1 MAYGLRER
9 CAMIA
14 LAASG
19 GELSNA
25 ELGKRLKLDLDRV
38 QRERLNTDKVIASR
52 KASNGFRHTLTDRGW
67 RWLEDEMGQEMPARA
82 GSAGGALYALFSAL
96 KAPAHRAGGL
106 RALLYSSGS
115 LGATVQP
122 DPKPNRVPERIRDAY
137 ATLAKRPGEWVW
149 LRDLRACL
157 NGSPR
162 SEVDSALKQ
171 MYRDKLINLTL
182 SEDQGAL
189 TREDKDAALRM
200 GVSDMHLVSMG

>member
-25 ELGKRLKLDLDRV
+25 ELGKRFKLDLDRV

-52 KASNGFRHTLTDRGW
+52 KASNGFTHTLTDRGW

-122 DPKPNRVPERIRDAY
+122 DPKPNWVPERIRDAY